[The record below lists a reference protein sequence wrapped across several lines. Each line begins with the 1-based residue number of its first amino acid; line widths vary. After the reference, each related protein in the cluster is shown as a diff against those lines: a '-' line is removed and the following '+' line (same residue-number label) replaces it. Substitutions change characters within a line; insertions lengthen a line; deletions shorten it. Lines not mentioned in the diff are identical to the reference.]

1 VADEPE
7 LELELLENASVGS
20 RPKGR
25 QVRNILCCQDSI
37 SIVFPPGTADE
48 KYTATHLDTSI
59 TKQDPRI
66 IPELS
71 HDPKNISLDTQKSS
85 HDKNTKHQV
94 RILGLFSLINS
105 LLHFRFRRSHKGS
118 QRNKASNIRLCK
130 LPGSMVDMQPQFRCR
145 GLACY
150 LPGFQYSRMFFAC
163 GVCFTKFVS
172 TRSSPLVYPSRFLAT
187 SPPRLPHKL

>member
-37 SIVFPPGTADE
+37 SIGFPPGTADE

-71 HDPKNISLDTQKSS
+71 HDPKNISLDTQ
-85 HDKNTKHQV
+85 NPAMTKTQS
-94 RILGLFSLINS
+94 I
-105 LLHFRFRRSHKGS
+105 K
-118 QRNKASNIRLCK
+118 
-130 LPGSMVDMQPQFRCR
+130 
-145 GLACY
+145 
-150 LPGFQYSRMFFAC
+150 
-163 GVCFTKFVS
+163 
-172 TRSSPLVYPSRFLAT
+172 
-187 SPPRLPHKL
+187 